1 MREVVNVTHGLDC
14 NPGADFETRG
24 LGTVADEA
32 GAPDQLDQ
40 GDVQRR
46 LEPAGRRV
54 QRGERDDVTG
64 ARHRGVRH
72 LDRVTRAPP
81 RGRRGDEPADRTAG
95 GGQAFDHCNGCLE
108 AGLYRGWPEIG
119 ATWLRTS
126 DSSVVV
132 FEPVLAG
139 LLQTVSI
146 IALPA
151 RSPSC
156 SCPGRR
162 STGRGLRCTR
172 PGGVARSPSAATH
185 TRRSGR
191 SRWPPAGGRVP

>member
-54 QRGERDDVTG
+54 QRGERDDVTS

-81 RGRRGDEPADRTAG
+81 RGRRGYEPADRTAG
-95 GGQAFDHCNGCLE
+95 GGQAFDHCSGVLE
-108 AGLYRGWPEIG
+108 AGLYRGWPETDATRLRSPDSFAAVFQPGLVGILTTAAKLSHARSVPERKSACPG
-119 ATWLRTS
+119 RGWPEIDATWLR
-126 DSSVVV
+126 
-132 FEPVLAG
+132 
-139 LLQTVSI
+139 
-146 IALPA
+146 
-151 RSPSC
+151 SPD
-156 SCPGRR
+156 
-162 STGRGLRCTR
+162 
-172 PGGVARSPSAATH
+172 
-185 TRRSGR
+185 
-191 SRWPPAGGRVP
+191 